1 MLGFLEGLSSTEIIV
16 IVLIIV
22 VLLGPKIA
30 TRLSRIAGETV
41 KEVKN
46 IKKNFDVDE
55 ENSSKKKEVS
65 KK

>member
-1 MLGFLEGLSSTEIIV
+1 MLRFLEGLSSTEIIV

-41 KEVKN
+41 KEIKN
-46 IKKNFDVDE
+46 VKKNFNVDE
-55 ENSSKKKEVS
+55 DDSGKKKEVS